1 MTEKVKAYDRH
12 AQSLADFFIAGL
24 KDGTGHL
31 RRKWDAGNIPGYC
44 YNFTTGKAYRG
55 GNQWALMNA
64 IEQLEERGVE
74 VNGDLRFGTCKQSNS
89 VGARVRKG
97 EKGFLLMAWKEVKDR
112 RPEIDG
118 RALDDDERKR
128 MISIPFW
135 VFHASQIDGLPPV
148 KTMEPR
154 PLDERIA
161 EAQKIVDQMGVP
173 ISHGGDRAYYSPGAD
188 RIQMPE
194 RLAFETDGDYMSVL
208 LHENAHATG
217 HPSRLN
223 RKFGE
228 RFGDANYA
236 LEELR
241 AEMASFDMCRRLGV
255 PFDPKDHVAYV
266 NQWIKALEE
275 DPKEIMRAA
284 TDVEKIM
291 TYLKVPELE
300 YEKVPVIE
308 QAKEQEKGVAIPGPK
323 QALKRLRKNP
333 VSRPGAE
340 VSLSL

>member
-1 MTEKVKAYDRH
+1 MSEVKAYDRH
-12 AQSLADFFIAGL
+12 AQSLNDFFIAGL
-24 KDGTGHL
+24 KDGTAHL
-31 RRKWDAGNIPGYC
+31 RKKWDAGNIPGYC

-55 GNQWALMNA
+55 GNQWSLMDA
-64 IEQLEERGVE
+64 IGQLEKRGIDT
-74 VNGDLRFGTCKQSNS
+74 NGELRFGTYKQTAS
-89 VGARVRKG
+89 VGAQVKKG
-97 EKGFLLMAWKEVKDR
+97 EKGFLLMAWKETEDKRQD
-112 RPEIDG
+112 IDG
-118 RALDDDERKR
+118 RALDEDKRKR

-161 EAQKIVDQMGVP
+161 QAQKIVDQMGVP
-173 ISHGGDRAYYSPGAD
+173 VSHGGDRAYYSPGAD

-194 RLAFETDGDYMSVL
+194 RLAFGSDGDYMSVL
-208 LHENAHATG
+208 LHENSHATG

-255 PFDPKDHVAYV
+255 PFDPRDHVAYV
-266 NQWIKALEE
+266 NEWIKALEN

-284 TDVEKIM
+284 TDVEKILAYM
-291 TYLKVPELE
+291 KVPDLE

-308 QAKEQEKGVAIPGPK
+308 QQKEQKQGIAIPSPK
-323 QALKRLRKNP
+323 EALERQRKQR
-333 VSRPGAE
+333 VSRSGTE
-340 VSLSL
+340 VSLTL